1 MVKHTVR
8 LEYMSVDG
16 FNLDDQMVLSFR
28 ETVGALLMLGVEQ
41 IQHVRACPV
50 DSTEASCLPL
60 HQHGNGRRLPWSA
73 EDKCLIRYEVS
84 CDTKEQS
91 DTVAREIAS
100 DRYQNSATFT
110 NGLKGAMLNNGVGLV
125 DSNIQAKPTAV
136 GTAGENG
143 GAADDGGG
151 SNSGGSNSTTI
162 QGGKDS
168 KDDDS
173 ASVAQNNE
181 ERETATGV
189 ILGVFGCILVLAVV
203 LGVVGFRALK
213 KRKKKKNRTKSVD
226 VRRDQLNGLRNM
238 AHRLHTGGQGQ
249 MIAAA
254 AVPMQSMQPG
264 QPVRPMQPMQPMN
277 AAGSAVGIQM
287 VGIPRYNNN
296 RSLFDNAQEEA
307 RIVRMQTRTPVAVAV
322 PAPISLNGPAPTV
335 ARYIYSCSACGASTK
350 DRCIC
355 R

>member
-16 FNLDDQMVLSFR
+16 FNLDDRMVLSFR
-28 ETVGALLMLGVEQ
+28 ETVGGLLMLGVEQ

-50 DSTEASCLPL
+50 DSTEASCL
-60 HQHGNGRRLPWSA
+60 HQNGNGRRLPWSA
-73 EDKCLIRYEVS
+73 DDKSLIRYEVS
-84 CDTKEQS
+84 CETKEQS
-91 DTVAREIAS
+91 DLVAQEIAS
-100 DRYQNSATFT
+100 DRYQNSALFT
-110 NGLKGAMLNNGVGLV
+110 TNLKRAMLNNGVGLI

-136 GTAGENG
+136 GTAGTEG
-143 GAADDGGG
+143 GTAGDGGG

-168 KDDDS
+168 NKDDS

-189 ILGVFGCILVLAVV
+189 VLVVFGCILVLALV

-213 KRKKKKNRTKSVD
+213 KKNRKNRTKSVD

-238 AHRLHTGGQGQ
+238 AHNLHTGSQSQ

-254 AVPMQSMQPG
+254 VPMHSMRPG
-264 QPVRPMQPMQPMN
+264 QPVQPMQPIN
-277 AAGSAVGIQM
+277 AGSAVGIQM

-296 RSLFDNAQEEA
+296 RSLFDNAQQEA
-307 RIVRMQTRTPVAVAV
+307 RMVRMQTRTPVAVAV
-322 PAPISLNGPAPTV
+322 PVPISLNGLAPSV
-335 ARYIYSCSACGASTK
+335 ASFIFSCNACGASTK
-350 DRCIC
+350 ERCIC

>member
-1 MVKHTVR
+1 VVKHTVR

-91 DTVAREIAS
+91 ETVAQEIAS

-136 GTAGENG
+136 GTAGGNG

-168 KDDDS
+168 KE
-173 ASVAQNNE
+173 NNE

-203 LGVVGFRALK
+203 LGVVGFRAMK
-213 KRKKKKNRTKSVD
+213 KKKKKNRTKSVD

-238 AHRLHTGGQGQ
+238 AHHLHTGGQGQ

-254 AVPMQSMQPG
+254 AVPMQSM
-264 QPVRPMQPMQPMN
+264 RPMQPMQPMN

>member
-1 MVKHTVR
+1 
-8 LEYMSVDG
+8 
-16 FNLDDQMVLSFR
+16 
-28 ETVGALLMLGVEQ
+28 
-41 IQHVRACPV
+41 
-50 DSTEASCLPL
+50 
-60 HQHGNGRRLPWSA
+60 
-73 EDKCLIRYEVS
+73 
-84 CDTKEQS
+84 
-91 DTVAREIAS
+91 VAQEIAS

-203 LGVVGFRALK
+203 LGVVGFRAMK
-213 KRKKKKNRTKSVD
+213 KKKKKNRTKSVD

-238 AHRLHTGGQGQ
+238 AHHLHTGGQGQ

-254 AVPMQSMQPG
+254 AVPMQSM
-264 QPVRPMQPMQPMN
+264 RPMQPMQPMN

-322 PAPISLNGPAPTV
+322 PASISLNGPAPTV